1 MSMKIYRTVE
11 NAKIFSTSL
20 TSDTPRFTS
29 SQFTVRSPLSYP
41 LLWKRI
47 VHINRCLQDL
57 ERERERRKVG
67 LLTHEICIKSCEC
80 RASHVSSQIS
90 VEVLLMD
97 RIRRLQYGDFFQV
110 IIHFNFITCVTAL
123 GHLAPMFLLFKIIQ
137 TTSVKAFLQ
146 NTPKQ

>member
-1 MSMKIYRTVE
+1 MDMCRAYSKKTCCLNYFAQPQILVLTKQSTFIQYLMSMRIYKTVE

-80 RASHVSSQIS
+80 RASHVSS
-90 VEVLLMD
+90 
-97 RIRRLQYGDFFQV
+97 
-110 IIHFNFITCVTAL
+110 
-123 GHLAPMFLLFKIIQ
+123 
-137 TTSVKAFLQ
+137 
-146 NTPKQ
+146 